1 MTDKIA
7 QITSLIE
14 EDFSIFEIELK
25 NIIKTSNNFLKDEL
39 CDFVFNNAKF
49 LRPKLVFLFS
59 KILKINDPT
68 TVKIAL
74 AVELLHNAS
83 LIHDDIIDVACFR
96 RNLKT
101 FNTKYDSKMAVL
113 LGDLLLSLALRILSK
128 TNPKIIEIF
137 SEKIFETI
145 KGELKQNENTK
156 KITDEETYFEK
167 TYSKTANLFFAG
179 LESLFTLKEI
189 DEVLKIELK
198 TYLKNFCLAFQITND
213 LKDIDSDFKN
223 GNYTL
228 PLIYYFEENKTLK
241 ENNNLEKYIKKTQNT
256 INDYKQKATKT
267 LKNDTIYKNALFEL
281 VEII

>member
-14 EDFSIFEIELK
+14 EDFSIFETELK
-25 NIIKTSNNFLKDEL
+25 NTIKTSDNFIKDEL

-49 LRPKLVFLFS
+49 LRPRLVFLFS

-68 TVKIAL
+68 TTKIAL
-74 AVELLHNAS
+74 ATELLHNAS
-83 LIHDDIIDVACFR
+83 LIHDDIIDVSYFR
-96 RNLKT
+96 RGLKT

-113 LGDLLLSLALRILSK
+113 LGDLLLSLALKILSK
-128 TNPKIIEIF
+128 TNSKIIEIF

-156 KITDEETYFEK
+156 KITDEETYLKK

-179 LESLFTLKEI
+179 LESLFVLKEI
-189 DEVLKIELK
+189 DEDLKNELK
-198 TYLKNFCLAFQITND
+198 TYLKNFCLAFQIKND
-213 LKDIDSDFKN
+213 LKGIKSDFEN

-228 PLIYYFEENKTLK
+228 PLIYYFEENKTLEK
-241 ENNNLEKYIKKTQNT
+241 NCNLEKYIEKTKT
-256 INDYKQKATKT
+256 KINNYKEKATKA
-267 LKNDTIYKNALFEL
+267 LKNDSIYKNALLEL